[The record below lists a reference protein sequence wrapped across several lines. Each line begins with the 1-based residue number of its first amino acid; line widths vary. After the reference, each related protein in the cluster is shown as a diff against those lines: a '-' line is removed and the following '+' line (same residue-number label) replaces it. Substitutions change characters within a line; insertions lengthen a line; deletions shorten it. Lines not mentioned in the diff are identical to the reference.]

1 MKKYTFQSLREIHAP
16 ILAELQ
22 DAAAAVIASGRYLMG
37 EETSA
42 FERELAA
49 ATGTVS
55 AIGTGNGLDALRLI
69 MRGYMELG
77 RLKPG
82 DEILAAGNT
91 YIASILPASELGLKI
106 NLIDPDPDTHCLDL
120 RQVEKHLSA
129 NTRMIVV
136 THLYGNPSWDL
147 GAAARLRN
155 RGILLME
162 DNAQAIGATVAGHP
176 TGSLGDAAAFSFY
189 PSKNIGALGDAG
201 AVCSSDMELLRVIR
215 ALHNYGSD
223 RRYIFTYT
231 GYNSRIDEL
240 QAAMLRVKLRHLP
253 QITAARNATARA
265 YSESICNPH
274 VSTPA
279 WLDGCTQVWHQYVVR
294 SPHRD
299 ELQKHLALNG
309 VDTLVHYPIPPHR
322 QECYR
327 GVLDHLSL
335 PLSERLAN
343 EVLSLPIAGTRPD
356 EAREIA
362 LIINNFKPKS

>member
-1 MKKYTFQSLREIHAP
+1 MLPELRE
-16 ILAELQ
+16 
-22 DAAAAVIASGRYLMG
+22 AACRVLESGRYLSG
-37 EETSA
+37 PETES
-42 FERELAA
+42 FERELARLCGA
-49 ATGTVS
+49 SGAV
-55 AIGTGNGLDALRLI
+55 GTGNGLDALRLI

-77 RLKPG
+77 RLAPG
-82 DEILAAGNT
+82 DEIIAAGNT
-91 YIASILPASELGLKI
+91 FIATILPATELGLEVR
-106 NLIDPDPDTHCLDL
+106 LIDPDETTHCIDL
-120 RQVEKHLSA
+120 HEAENHTTDR
-129 NTRMIVV
+129 TRLIAL
-136 THLYGNPSWDL
+136 THLYGNPSWDFE
-147 GAAARLRN
+147 AAARLRR
-155 RGILLME
+155 RGIILLE

-189 PSKNIGALGDAG
+189 PGKNIGAQGDAG
-201 AVCSSDMELLRVIR
+201 AVCSSDADLLRVIR
-215 ALHNYGSD
+215 ALHNYGSEEKYHS
-223 RRYIFTYT
+223 RYT

-274 VSTPA
+274 VSAPA

-335 PLSERLAN
+335 PLTERLAN

>member
-1 MKKYTFQSLREIHAP
+1 MKKYSFQSLQEIHAP

-22 DAAAAVIASGRYLMG
+22 DAASAVIASGRYLMG
-37 EETSA
+37 EETAA

-49 ATGTVS
+49 ATGTAG

-82 DEILAAGNT
+82 DEIIAAGNT

-106 NLIDPDPDTHCLDL
+106 NLIDPNPLSHCLDL
-120 RQVEKHLSA
+120 RQAENHLSA
-129 NTRMIVV
+129 NTRMIIM
-136 THLYGNPSWDL
+136 THLYGNPSWDFE
-147 GAAARLRN
+147 AATRLHR
-155 RGILLME
+155 RGIILME
-162 DNAQAIGATVAGHP
+162 DNAQAIGASVAGRS
-176 TGSLGDAAAFSFY
+176 TGNLGDAAAFSFY

-201 AVCSSDMELLRVIR
+201 AVCSSDEKLLQVIR

-223 RRYIFTYT
+223 RRYVFKYT

-253 QITAARNATARA
+253 EITAARNATARA
-265 YSESICNPH
+265 YAENICNPH
-274 VSTPA
+274 VTSPA

-294 SPHRD
+294 TPHRD
-299 ELQKHLALNG
+299 ELQQYLALNG

-322 QECYR
+322 QECYHR
-327 GVLDHLSL
+327 VLDHLSL
-335 PLSERLAN
+335 PLTERLAN
-343 EVLSLPIAGTRPD
+343 EVLSLPIAGTAPE

-362 LIINNFKPKS
+362 IIINNFKPES